1 MARMADKKKILVVD
15 DEPYIVELLKLRL
28 ESNGYE
34 VLIADDGDTGLEK
47 AETEKPDLILLD
59 VMMPTINGVEVCR
72 LLKENQFTKHIP
84 VILLTVK
91 NQQKDRVLG
100 LSAGSDFYIAKPYD
114 PRDLLDKVN
123 QAIKSGG
130 KTPV

>member
-123 QAIKSGG
+123 KAIQSGG